1 MEGVCNISRM
11 SDKLIVEI
19 GCELDHH
26 SAGRVREAVDRKIF
40 EDYPRELVLDF
51 SRVGF
56 MDSSGIALIIGR
68 AELMRQNGG
77 RTVLRGLGAAQRK
90 LVRLSGLDR
99 SSGVTVE

>member
-1 MEGVCNISRM
+1 MCNISRM
-11 SDKLIVEI
+11 GDTIVVEI
-19 GCELDHH
+19 DCELDHH
-26 SAGRVREAVDRKIF
+26 TAGRVREAVDRKIF
-40 EDYPRELVLDF
+40 EENPKELVLDF